1 VSRLNLKLRLG
12 LAVLAA
18 LMASNLLAPALSP
31 FPPLE
36 QRLEEGLN
44 PPSLS
49 HPLGQDKFGR
59 DVLSRLLHGARVS
72 LLIGLSTALVSLLIG
87 ALLGA
92 AAAYLGGWADE
103 LLTRVID
110 VLLAFPGILLALAL
124 MAILGPSLNNVILAL
139 CAVGWVGYARLA
151 RGQVLSLREREF
163 VLAARAAGA
172 GLGRVVVVHLL
183 PNLLAPL
190 LVEATFG
197 VGSAIVAEAGL
208 SFLGFGVQ
216 PPTPSWGAML
226 NQGRQFLLVA
236 PHLTTFPGLAILVV
250 VLGFNFL
257 GDGLRDRLDPRLTRS
272 RVN

>member
-1 VSRLNLKLRLG
+1 MSRLNLKLRLG